1 MKRQLKLKRQGI
13 AVIEFAIV
21 LSLLMLML
29 LAIGDFGRIFYA
41 QIALE
46 NAVRSGATFGTR
58 VGGGYM
64 NDAGILAAA
73 NADDGGLLGVSI
85 TIPSK
90 TCKCTDGS
98 SVACDGYCIGTDPT
112 PKIFLTVQADYDFAS
127 ITAFPGLPTNVP
139 LRAKAVMRAQ

>member
-1 MKRQLKLKRQGI
+1 MKRQSNLKYQGI
-13 AVIEFAIV
+13 AVIEFAII

-29 LAIGDFGRIFYA
+29 LAAGDFGRIFYA
-41 QIALE
+41 QIGLE
-46 NAVRSGATFGTR
+46 NVVRSGATYGTR
-58 VGGGYM
+58 VWGAYM

-73 NADDGGLLGVSI
+73 NADDGGLVGVSI

-90 TCKCTDGS
+90 NCTCADGS
-98 SVACDGYCIGTDPT
+98 PVACDGYCVGTDPT

-127 ITAFPGLPTNVP
+127 ITGFPGLPTNVP